1 MTAVTGLRAR
11 PALYNSCVPE
21 FTPAHIAILERIV
34 AQGFTPV
41 AFPLYANAIGIR
53 RGSLAALLVPAG
65 EAALKIMGEP
75 CYVIGTNLAVRTRRE
90 GRLVFVW
97 KDKLVEATPELL
109 QELAGFSA
117 DLAKLLEP

>member
-1 MTAVTGLRAR
+1 MR
-11 PALYNSCVPE
+11 
-21 FTPAHIAILERIV
+21 AHIESLVTLLRCAVAYQLEVGCSSGVI
-34 AQGFTPV
+34 
-41 AFPLYANAIGIR
+41 YANAIGIR
-53 RGSLAALLVPAG
+53 RGSLAALLVPAS
-65 EAALKIMGEP
+65 EAALKITGEP

-109 QELAGFSA
+109 QELARFTA